1 MLLGDVSGKGISAA
15 LLASMAQG
23 IIQALFD
30 SQLSLSALLTS
41 LNRVLV
47 RKSDSNRFITLFCA
61 LIDPDGT
68 FTFANAGHNPAI
80 LVRADGKTELLS
92 TGSMLLGAFEDVK
105 YQTQQTKLGPGDVVV
120 TFSDG
125 VTEAVNAANQMFGD
139 MRLEQLVKDSIGLSA
154 KEIKDRIEQEVLTFT
169 RGLPQGDDITLIALK
184 MRDVDPFAATLA
196 PSLLPPS

>member
-1 MLLGDVSGKGISAA
+1 
-15 LLASMAQG
+15 
-23 IIQALFD
+23 
-30 SQLSLSALLTS
+30 
-41 LNRVLV
+41 
-47 RKSDSNRFITLFCA
+47 
-61 LIDPDGT
+61 
-68 FTFANAGHNPAI
+68 
-80 LVRADGKTELLS
+80 
-92 TGSMLLGAFEDVK
+92 MLLGAFEDVNYK
-105 YQTQQTKLGPGDVVV
+105 TQQTKLGPGDVVV

-196 PSLLPPS
+196 PSLLPRG